1 MAKYVSMPFV
11 VVVAAAAAAAGIY
24 FLDKNHYQ
32 PKELGGGIGET
43 IQHVV
48 PKPKVELNNTTQ
60 MLKLAPQF
68 DGLDS
73 FETLVAR

>member
-1 MAKYVSMPFV
+1 MAKYVSMPFAA
-11 VVVAAAAAAAGIY
+11 AAAAAAAGIY

-32 PKELGGGIGET
+32 PKQELGGGIGET
-43 IQHVV
+43 IQHVA